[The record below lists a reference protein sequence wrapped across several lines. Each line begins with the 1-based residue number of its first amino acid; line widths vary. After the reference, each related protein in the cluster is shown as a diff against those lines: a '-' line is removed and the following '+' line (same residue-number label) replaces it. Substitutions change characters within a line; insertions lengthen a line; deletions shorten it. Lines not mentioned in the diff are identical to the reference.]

1 MKLGKWLSGLEHKP
15 MFCSQ
20 HLEGSFTTISNLSSR
35 GDLAPSS
42 DLCRHQHTMN
52 THTHTHTHTHT
63 QAKHAYTLKET
74 RFLKYLKWK
83 VNKMVLQE
91 EAPGSTTGV

>member
-1 MKLGKWLSGLEHKP
+1 
-15 MFCSQ
+15 
-20 HLEGSFTTISNLSSR
+20 
-35 GDLAPSS
+35 
-42 DLCRHQHTMN
+42 MN